1 MGMLTAD
8 ENTDLLDPLSWKK
21 ERYPVLRTSNELEI
35 YGPGHNSFTVDE
47 KGNYIFV
54 YHSRSKEC
62 YEGKCGY
69 GTEDSLYDPCRSA
82 RIRTVQWD
90 ENGLPVLNQ

>member
-1 MGMLTAD
+1 MYHGNKYIALRLLLKRLHSFTTD
-8 ENTDLLDPLSWKK
+8 EN
-21 ERYPVLRTSNELEI
+21 
-35 YGPGHNSFTVDE
+35 
-47 KGNYIFV
+47 GNYIFV

-69 GTEDSLYDPCRSA
+69 GTEDPLYDPCRSA

-90 ENGLPVLNQ
+90 GNGLPVLNQ